1 MKNPWTILGKREIYQ
16 NPWIQLSEFDVIS
29 PGGKQGIYGRVH
41 FRNQA
46 VGVMP
51 YDDGWIWLVGQYRFP
66 LEAYSWE
73 IPEGGSPVGEEPLQT
88 AQRELKEE
96 TGLVAEQYQ
105 SLLEMH
111 LSNSV
116 TDEWGIVYLATGLS
130 QGESEPEHTEQL
142 EVRRIRLEQAY
153 EMVEAGQITD
163 SLTVAAIYKLML
175 LDRASIG

>member
-46 VGVMP
+46 VGVVP